1 MVKEVDREYP
11 GYSPGLE
18 GIIAGTSAICY
29 LNDDTGDLLYR
40 GCSVSDLVNASYEEV
55 AYLLL
60 HGKLPNSRDFEEFSS
75 ALVKSR
81 ELPEDLFP
89 IIQQLPINAHPMDV
103 LKIGV
108 SLLGLSDTTLQES
121 SKDAKVN
128 RSIRLISQLPIIL
141 AEFNNHAHGFKSV
154 KPDSLLGHAENFL
167 FMLLGKKPDSELAKI
182 FNVSM
187 VLYAEHELNASTF
200 SARVTASTLSD
211 IYSAVTS
218 AIGTLKGP
226 LHGGAN
232 EGVAKML
239 IDIDDVGRAEAWVSA
254 ALARKERIMGFGH
267 RIHKKTEDPRSV
279 TIKKYAK
286 ELGEYIGETKWYEIC
301 FALEKKMAREKK
313 LYPNL
318 DLYSAVI
325 YMLMGIPIELYTPI
339 FVCSRIAGWCAHIIE
354 QQDNNRLI
362 RPRSIY
368 TGARSLKYVPMEK
381 RM

>member
-1 MVKEVDREYP
+1 VTKEVDREYP

-18 GIIAGTSAICY
+18 GIIAGTTAICY
-29 LNDDTGDLLYR
+29 LNDDTGELLYR
-40 GCSVSDLVNASYEEV
+40 GYSVSDLVNASYEEA
-55 AYLLL
+55 AYLLIY
-60 HGKLPNSRDFEEFSS
+60 GKLPNSKEFASFSS

-81 ELPEDLFP
+81 KLPDDVSR
-89 IIQQLPINAHPMDV
+89 IIQRLPSNVHPMDV
-103 LKIGV
+103 LRTVV
-108 SLLGLSDTTLQES
+108 SLLGLFDSTLQDSSNDANVNRAVRLVAQMPVLLTEFNAHVHGLKNVKPES
-121 SKDAKVN
+121 SMT
-128 RSIRLISQLPIIL
+128 
-141 AEFNNHAHGFKSV
+141 
-154 KPDSLLGHAENFL
+154 HAESF
-167 FMLLGKKPDSELAKI
+167 FYMLLGKKPDPKLAKI

-200 SARVTASTLSD
+200 SARVTASTLTD
-211 IYSAVTS
+211 IYSAVSS

-239 IDIDDVGRAEAWVSA
+239 IDIDDVSRAESWVDA

-267 RIHKKTEDPRSV
+267 RIHRKTEDPRSV
-279 TIKKYAK
+279 TIKRYAK
-286 ELGEYIGETKWYEIC
+286 ELGEYLGETKWYDIC
-301 FALEKKMAREKK
+301 FALEKKMGREKK

-339 FVCSRIAGWCAHIIE
+339 FVCSRVAGWCAHIIE
-354 QQDNNRLI
+354 QQENNRLI

-368 TGARSLKYVPMEK
+368 TGAKGLRYVPMEE
-381 RM
+381 RI

>member
-1 MVKEVDREYP
+1 VDKEVDREYP

-18 GIIAGTSAICY
+18 GIIAGTTAICY
-29 LNDDTGDLLYR
+29 LNDDTGELLYR
-40 GCSVSDLVNASYEEV
+40 GYSVSDLVSASYEEV
-55 AYLLL
+55 AYLLIY
-60 HGKLPNSRDFEEFSS
+60 GKLPNSKEFAQFSS
-75 ALVKSR
+75 TLAKSR
-81 ELPEDLFP
+81 KLPDDVLR
-89 IIQQLPINAHPMDV
+89 IIYRLPSNVHPMDV
-103 LKIGV
+103 LRTGV
-108 SLLGLSDTTLQES
+108 SLLGLFDSTLQDS
-121 SKDAKVN
+121 SNDAKVN
-128 RSIRLISQLPIIL
+128 RAVRLVAQMPVLL
-141 AEFNNHAHGFKSV
+141 AEFNNHIHGLKGV
-154 KPDSLLGHAENFL
+154 KLESSMGHAESFL
-167 FMLLGKKPDSELAKI
+167 YMLLGKKPDPKLAKI

-200 SARVTASTLSD
+200 SARVTASTLTD
-211 IYSAVTS
+211 IYSAVSS
-218 AIGTLKGP
+218 AIGTLKGT

-239 IDIDDVGRAEAWVSA
+239 VDIDDVGSVESWVNA

-267 RIHKKTEDPRSV
+267 RIHRKTEDPRSV

-286 ELGEYIGETKWYEIC
+286 ELGEYLRKTKWYDIC
-301 FALEKKMAREKK
+301 FGLEKKMSAEKK

-354 QQDNNRLI
+354 QQENNRLI

-368 TGARSLKYVPMEK
+368 TGAKSLRYIPMKE
-381 RM
+381 RI

>member
-1 MVKEVDREYP
+1 VGKEVDREYP

-18 GIIAGTSAICY
+18 GIMAGTTEICY
-29 LNDDTGDLLYR
+29 LNDDTGELLYR
-40 GCSVSDLVNASYEEV
+40 GYSVSDLVNASYEEV
-55 AYLLL
+55 AYLLIY
-60 HGKLPNSRDFEEFSS
+60 GRLPNSKEFAEFSS

-81 ELPEDLFP
+81 KLPDDVSP
-89 IIQQLPINAHPMDV
+89 IIQQLPTNAHPMDV
-103 LKIGV
+103 LRTGV
-108 SLLGLSDTTLQES
+108 SLLGLSDSTLQDS
-121 SKDAKVN
+121 SKDAKMT
-128 RSIRLISQLPIIL
+128 RAIQLVAQMPVL
-141 AEFNNHAHGFKSV
+141 LTEFNNHAHGLRSV
-154 KPDSLLGHAENFL
+154 KPDGSLGHAENFL
-167 FMLLGKKPDSELAKI
+167 YMLLGRKPDPKLAKI

-200 SARVTASTLSD
+200 SARVTASTLTD

-239 IDIDDVGRAEAWVSA
+239 IDIDDPSKAEAWVSV
-254 ALARKERIMGFGH
+254 ALARKQRIMGFGH
-267 RIHKKTEDPRSV
+267 RIHKMTEDPRSV

-286 ELGEYIGETKWYEIC
+286 ELGEYIGERKWYDIC
-301 FALEKKMAREKK
+301 FALEKKMSKEKN

-354 QQDNNRLI
+354 QQENNRLI

-368 TGARSLKYVPMEK
+368 TGAKSLKYVPMEK
-381 RM
+381 RK